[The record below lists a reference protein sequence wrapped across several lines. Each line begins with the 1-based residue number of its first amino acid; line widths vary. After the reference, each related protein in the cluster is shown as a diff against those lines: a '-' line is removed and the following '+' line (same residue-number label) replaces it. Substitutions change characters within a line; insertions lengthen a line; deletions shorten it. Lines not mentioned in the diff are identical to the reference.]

1 MAIIIDGKAL
11 AAEIK
16 RQVKESAGRMP
27 RQPGLAVVLIG
38 SNPASRTYLASK
50 EKDCRDCG
58 FLSFEHRLP
67 EDTREADLL
76 ALIRRLNQ
84 DPKIDGILIQMPL
97 PEHMDTQQVLQAV
110 LPEKDVDGFHPINV
124 GRLSIDDP
132 LFIPCTPAGIMEM
145 LRAYHIPIRGKR
157 CVVVG
162 RSNIVGKPI
171 SRLLMQEDGTVTV
184 CHTKTENLGS
194 ITREADILVS
204 AAGQLDLI
212 TADMVKEGAVVID
225 VGMNRREDGTWSGDV
240 DFDAVAP
247 KASYI
252 TPVPGGVG
260 ATTRAVLMRN
270 LLKAAKMHM
279 GGE

>member
-11 AAEIK
+11 AAKLK
-16 RQVKESAGRMP
+16 RQVKEAASALP

-38 SNPASRTYLASK
+38 DNPASRTYLASK

-58 FLSFEHRLP
+58 FLSFEYRLP
-67 EDTREADLL
+67 EDTREEELL
-76 ALIRRLNQ
+76 ELIHRLNEA
-84 DPKIDGILIQMPL
+84 KEVDGILIQMPL
-97 PEHMDTQQVLQAV
+97 PEHMDSRNILQAV
-110 LPEKDVDGFHPINV
+110 AVEKDVDGFHPVNV

-132 LFIPCTPAGIMEM
+132 LFVPCTPAGIMEM
-145 LRAYHIPIRGKR
+145 LREYQIPISGKR

-162 RSNIVGKPI
+162 RSNTVGKPMG
-171 SRLLMQEDGTVTV
+171 RLLLQEDGTVTV
-184 CHTKTENLGS
+184 CHTKTVDLGS

-204 AAGQLDLI
+204 AAGVAGLI

-225 VGMNRREDGTWSGDV
+225 VAMNRKAGGWCGDV
-240 DFDAVAP
+240 DFDAVAA

-260 ATTRAVLMRN
+260 PTTRAVLMRN
-270 LLKAAKMHM
+270 LLEAAKLHM
-279 GGE
+279 GV